1 MSISQEV
8 LDHTLLAEFAY
19 LKLENYEFEYND
31 IDKCKPPL
39 N

>member
-19 LKLENYEFEYND
+19 LELKKSGQSPFS
-31 IDKCKPPL
+31 
-39 N
+39 